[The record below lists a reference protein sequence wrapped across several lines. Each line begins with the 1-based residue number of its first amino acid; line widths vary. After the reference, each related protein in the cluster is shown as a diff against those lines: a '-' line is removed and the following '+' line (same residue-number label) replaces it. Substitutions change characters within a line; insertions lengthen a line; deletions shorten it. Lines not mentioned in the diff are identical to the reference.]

1 MARSRSLS
9 AGAPRARS
17 LLHPERPHPTLPPRR
32 RGLLRLVPMVYLDHS
47 ATTPL
52 DPEVLQAMMPYLTEE
67 FGNAS
72 SVYGLGQRARQA
84 IDQARDE
91 VAAFYG
97 VVAKEVIFTSGG
109 TEGDNF
115 AFRGIAQ
122 RNADRGRHVITST
135 IEHDAV
141 LRSAEALERDGFEVT
156 RLRVDRFGLVDPSA
170 LREAL
175 RPDTILVSIMHANN
189 EVGTIEPIR
198 ELVAVTREHSQ
209 AYFHTDAVQSTG
221 KIPVRVD
228 EMRVDLLSMS
238 AHKLHGPKGV
248 GCLVVRSGV
257 RLEPQLRGG
266 GHERNRRAGTENVA
280 GIVGLAK
287 ALGIAQRDM
296 AKNTTHLTRLRDRLI
311 EGVLGRIPGAELTG
325 HPVNRLPH
333 HASFLFEGVEG
344 ESLLLQLDMDGFAAS
359 SGSACTSG
367 SLEPSHVILA
377 LGYARERALGSLR
390 LSVGKGNPESEI
402 ELVLDR
408 LPRMVARLRA
418 MTPISAA

>member
-1 MARSRSLS
+1 MI
-9 AGAPRARS
+9 
-17 LLHPERPHPTLPPRR
+17 E
-32 RGLLRLVPMVYLDHS
+32 MVYLDHS

-84 IDQARDE
+84 IDQARDD

-97 VVAKEVIFTSGG
+97 VAAKEVIFTSGG
-109 TEGDNF
+109 TEGDNL
-115 AFRGIAQ
+115 AFRGIAA

-141 LRSAEALERDGFEVT
+141 LRSAESLEADGFEVT
-156 RLRVDRFGLVDPSA
+156 RLPVDRHGLVDPADLARA
-170 LREAL
+170 LRT
-175 RPDTILVSIMHANN
+175 DTILVSIMHANN
-189 EVGTIEPIR
+189 EIGTVEPIQ
-198 ELVAVTREHSQ
+198 ELVTVTRDRSD

-221 KIPVRVD
+221 TIRTRV
-228 EMRVDLLSMS
+228 EELGIDLLSMS

-257 RLEPQLRGG
+257 RLEPQMLGG

-287 ALGIAQRDM
+287 AVTIAQRDLD
-296 AKNTTHLTRLRDRLI
+296 KNSAHLSGLRDRLI
-311 EGVLGRIPGAELTG
+311 GGVLDRIPRAELTG
-325 HPVNRLPH
+325 HPVERLPH
-333 HASFLFEGVEG
+333 HASFLFQGVEG
-344 ESLLLQLDMDGFAAS
+344 ESLLLQLDMEGIAAS

-377 LGYARERALGSLR
+377 LGYPRDRALGSLR
-390 LSVGKGNPESEI
+390 LSLGKSNTDADI
-402 ELVLDR
+402 DLVLDR
-408 LPRMVARLRA
+408 LPAMVARLRTMA
-418 MTPISAA
+418 PISAA

>member
-1 MARSRSLS
+1 MVA
-9 AGAPRARS
+9 
-17 LLHPERPHPTLPPRR
+17 
-32 RGLLRLVPMVYLDHS
+32 MVYLDHS

-97 VVAKEVIFTSGG
+97 VAAKEVIFTSGG

-115 AFRGIAQ
+115 ALRGIAT
-122 RNADRGRHVITST
+122 RNADRGRHLIIST

-141 LRSAEALERDGFEVT
+141 LRSAESLERDGFEVT
-156 RLRVDRFGLVDPSA
+156 RLGVDRHGLVDPGS
-170 LREAL
+170 LRRAL

-189 EVGTIEPIR
+189 EIGTIEPIR
-198 ELVAVTREHSQ
+198 ELADVTHDHSD
-209 AYFHTDAVQSTG
+209 AYFHSDAVQSTG
-221 KIPVRVD
+221 KIVTHVD
-228 EMRVDLLSMS
+228 ELGVDLLSMS

-257 RLEPQLRGG
+257 RVEPQMLGG

-287 ALGIAQRDM
+287 AVGIAERDM
-296 AKNTTHLTRLRDRLI
+296 EKNAAHLTGLRDRLI
-311 EGVLGRIPGAELTG
+311 DGVLNRIPRAELTG
-325 HPVNRLPH
+325 HPSKRLPH

-344 ESLLLQLDMDGFAAS
+344 ESLLLQLDMDGIAAS

-367 SLEPSHVILA
+367 SLEASHVILA
-377 LGYARERALGSLR
+377 LGYSRDRALGSLR
-390 LSVGKGNPESEI
+390 LSLGKGNTDADVD
-402 ELVLDR
+402 LVLER
-408 LPRMVARLRA
+408 LPSMVARLRA
-418 MTPISAA
+418 MAPISAA

>member
-1 MARSRSLS
+1 
-9 AGAPRARS
+9 
-17 LLHPERPHPTLPPRR
+17 
-32 RGLLRLVPMVYLDHS
+32 MVYLDHS

-115 AFRGIAQ
+115 ALRGIAE
-122 RNADRGRHVITST
+122 RNADRGRHIITST

-141 LRSAEALERDGFEVT
+141 LRSAEALERDGFAVT
-156 RLRVDRFGLVDPSA
+156 RLRVDRFGLVDPAA
-170 LREAL
+170 LSEAL

-198 ELVAVTREHSQ
+198 ELVAVTRERSD

-228 EMRVDLLSMS
+228 ELGVDLLSMS

-248 GCLVVRSGV
+248 GCLIVRSGV
-257 RLEPQLRGG
+257 RLEPQLHGG

-280 GIVGLAK
+280 GIVGLAE
-287 ALGIAQRDM
+287 AVGIASRDLTT
-296 AKNTTHLTRLRDRLI
+296 NTAHLTALRDRLI
-311 EGVLGRIPGAELTG
+311 EGVLDRIPGAELTG
-325 HPVNRLPH
+325 HPQQRLPH
-333 HASFLFEGVEG
+333 HASFLFAGVEG
-344 ESLLLQLDMDGFAAS
+344 ESLLLQLDMDGIAAS

-367 SLEPSHVILA
+367 SLEASHVILA
-377 LGYARERALGSLR
+377 LGYPRERALGSLR
-390 LSVGKGNPESEI
+390 LSVGKGNTDADI
-402 ELVLDR
+402 DLVLAR
-408 LPRMVARLRA
+408 LPAMVARLRA
-418 MTPISAA
+418 MAPISAA

>member
-1 MARSRSLS
+1 M
-9 AGAPRARS
+9 
-17 LLHPERPHPTLPPRR
+17 
-32 RGLLRLVPMVYLDHS
+32 PMVYLDHS

-97 VVAKEVIFTSGG
+97 VAAKEVIFTSGG
-109 TEGDNF
+109 TEGDNL
-115 AFRGIAQ
+115 AFRGIAA
-122 RNADRGRHVITST
+122 RNADRGRHVITTT

-141 LRSAEALERDGFEVT
+141 LRSAEALERDGFDVT
-156 RLRVDRFGLVDPSA
+156 RLLVDRFGLVDPQA

-189 EVGTIEPIR
+189 EIGTIEPIR
-198 ELVAVTREHSQ
+198 ELVGVTRERSD

-228 EMRVDLLSMS
+228 QLGVDLLSMS

-248 GCLVVRSGV
+248 GGLIARSGV
-257 RLEPQLRGG
+257 RLEPQLLGG

-287 ALGIAQRDM
+287 AVGIAHRDM
-296 AKNTTHLTRLRDRLI
+296 DKNMAQLTFFRDRLI
-311 EGVLGRIPGAELTG
+311 EGVLDRIPRAELTG
-325 HPVNRLPH
+325 HPQRRLPH
-333 HASFLFEGVEG
+333 HASFLFQGVEG
-344 ESLLLQLDMDGFAAS
+344 ESLLLQLDMEGIAAS

-377 LGYARERALGSLR
+377 LGYPQERALGSLR
-390 LSVGKGNPESEI
+390 LSVGKGNTDADI
-402 ELVLDR
+402 DLVLDR
-408 LPRMVARLRA
+408 LPAMVGRLRA
-418 MTPISAA
+418 MAPISAA

>member
-1 MARSRSLS
+1 MM
-9 AGAPRARS
+9 
-17 LLHPERPHPTLPPRR
+17 
-32 RGLLRLVPMVYLDHS
+32 PMVYLDHS

-52 DPEVLQAMMPYLTEE
+52 DPEVLQAMMPYLTDEY
-67 FGNAS
+67 GNAS

-91 VAAFYG
+91 VAAYYG
-97 VVAKEVIFTSGG
+97 VAAKEVIFTSGG

-115 AFRGIAQ
+115 AFQAIAQ

-141 LRSAEALERDGFEVT
+141 LRSADALEQAGFEVT
-156 RLRVDRFGLVDPSA
+156 RLPVDRTGLVDPADLGRA
-170 LREAL
+170 LRA
-175 RPDTILVSIMHANN
+175 DTILVSIMHANN
-189 EVGTIEPIR
+189 EIGTIEPIR
-198 ELVAVTREHSQ
+198 ELVAVTRERSS

-221 KIPVRVD
+221 KIPTRVD
-228 EMRVDLLSMS
+228 ELGVDLLSMS

-248 GCLVVRSGV
+248 GCLVVCSGV
-257 RLEPQLRGG
+257 RLLPQMLGG

-287 ALGIAQRDM
+287 AIGIAQRDM
-296 AKNTTHLTRLRDRLI
+296 AKNTTHLTTLRDRLI

-390 LSVGKGNPESEI
+390 LSVGKGNTESEI

-408 LPRMVARLRA
+408 LPGMVARLRA

>member
-1 MARSRSLS
+1 M
-9 AGAPRARS
+9 
-17 LLHPERPHPTLPPRR
+17 
-32 RGLLRLVPMVYLDHS
+32 PMVYLDHS

-115 AFRGIAQ
+115 AFRGIAE
-122 RNADRGRHVITST
+122 RNADRGRHIVTTT

-156 RLRVDRFGLVDPSA
+156 RLRVDRFGLVDPQT

-175 RPDTILVSIMHANN
+175 RADTILVSVMHANN

-198 ELVAVTREHSQ
+198 ELVAVTRERSD

-228 EMRVDLLSMS
+228 ELGFDLLSMS

-257 RLEPQLRGG
+257 RLAPQQHGG

-287 ALGIAQRDM
+287 AVGIAGRDQT
-296 AKNTTHLTRLRDRLI
+296 KNTAHLMALRDRLI
-311 EGVLGRIPGAELTG
+311 EGVLEKIPAAELTG
-325 HPVNRLPH
+325 HPQQRLPH
-333 HASFLFEGVEG
+333 HASFLFAGVEG
-344 ESLLLQLDMDGFAAS
+344 ESLLLQLDMDGIAAS

-367 SLEPSHVILA
+367 SLEASHVILA
-377 LGYARERALGSLR
+377 LGYPHERALGSLR
-390 LSVGKGNPESEI
+390 LSVGKGNTDADI
-402 ELVLDR
+402 DLLLDR
-408 LPRMVARLRA
+408 LPLMVARLRA
-418 MTPISAA
+418 MAPISAA

>member
-1 MARSRSLS
+1 MVS
-9 AGAPRARS
+9 
-17 LLHPERPHPTLPPRR
+17 
-32 RGLLRLVPMVYLDHS
+32 MVYLDHS

-52 DPEVLQAMMPYLTEE
+52 DPEVLQAMMPYLTDE

-91 VAAFYG
+91 VADYYG
-97 VVAKEVIFTSGG
+97 VAAKEIVFTSGG

-115 AFRGIAQ
+115 ALQGIAQ

-141 LRSAEALERDGFEVT
+141 LRSADALEQDGFEVT
-156 RLRVDRFGLVDPSA
+156 RLPVDRTGLVDPA
-170 LREAL
+170 DLGRAL

-189 EVGTIEPIR
+189 EIGTIEPIR
-198 ELVAVTREHSQ
+198 ELVAVTRERSS

-221 KIPVRVD
+221 KIATRVD
-228 EMRVDLLSMS
+228 ELGVDLLSMS
-238 AHKLHGPKGV
+238 AHKLHGPKGA

-257 RLEPQLRGG
+257 RLLPQILGG

-287 ALGIAQRDM
+287 AIGIARRDM
-296 AKNTTHLTRLRDRLI
+296 AKNTTHLTALRDRLI
-311 EGVLGRIPGAELTG
+311 AGVLGRIAAAELTG

-377 LGYARERALGSLR
+377 LGYPRERALGSLR
-390 LSVGKGNPESEI
+390 LSVGKGNTEGEI

-408 LPRMVARLRA
+408 LPGMVARLRA
-418 MTPISAA
+418 MAPISAA

>member
-1 MARSRSLS
+1 
-9 AGAPRARS
+9 
-17 LLHPERPHPTLPPRR
+17 
-32 RGLLRLVPMVYLDHS
+32 MVYLDHS

-52 DPEVLQAMMPYLTEE
+52 DPEVLQAMMPYLTQE

-97 VVAKEVIFTSGG
+97 VAAKEIIFTSGG
-109 TEGDNF
+109 TEGDNL
-115 AFRGIAQ
+115 AFQGIAQ
-122 RNADRGRHVITST
+122 RNAERGRHVITSA

-141 LRSAEALERDGFEVT
+141 LRSADALERDGFQVT
-156 RLRVDRFGLVDPSA
+156 RLRVDRDGLVDPSD
-170 LREAL
+170 LRAAL

-189 EVGTIEPIR
+189 EIGTIEPIR
-198 ELVAVTREHSQ
+198 ELVSVTRERSS

-221 KIPVRVD
+221 KIPTGVD
-228 EMRVDLLSMS
+228 ELGVDLLSMS

-248 GCLVVRSGV
+248 GCLVVRTGV
-257 RLEPQLRGG
+257 RLEPQQVGG

-287 ALGIAQRDM
+287 AISVAQRDL
-296 AKNTTHLTRLRDRLI
+296 AKNTAQLTALRDRLI
-311 EGVLGRIPGAELTG
+311 EGVLDRIPGAELTG
-325 HPVNRLPH
+325 HPVQRLPH
-333 HASFLFEGVEG
+333 HASFLFQGVEG
-344 ESLLLQLDMDGFAAS
+344 ESLLLQLDMDGIAAS

-377 LGYARERALGSLR
+377 LGYPRERALGSLR
-390 LSVGKGNPESEI
+390 LSVGKSNTDADI
-402 ELVLDR
+402 DLVLDR
-408 LPRMVARLRA
+408 LPQMVARLRA
-418 MTPISAA
+418 MAPISAA

>member
-1 MARSRSLS
+1 
-9 AGAPRARS
+9 
-17 LLHPERPHPTLPPRR
+17 
-32 RGLLRLVPMVYLDHS
+32 MVYLVHS

-52 DPEVLQAMMPYLTEE
+52 DPEVLEAMMPYLSEE

-84 IDQARDE
+84 IDQARDD

-97 VVAKEVIFTSGG
+97 VAAKEVIFTSGG

-115 AFRGIAQ
+115 ALQGIAR
-122 RNADRGRHVITST
+122 RNGNRGRHVITSAV
-135 IEHDAV
+135 EHDAV

-156 RLRVDRFGLVDPSA
+156 RLPVDRLGVVDPQA
-170 LREAL
+170 LRQAL

-189 EVGTIEPIR
+189 EIGTIQPIR
-198 ELVAVTREHSQ
+198 DLVGVTREASD

-221 KIPVRVD
+221 KIPIAIED
-228 EMRVDLLSMS
+228 LGVDLLSMS

-257 RLEPQLRGG
+257 RLEPQMLGG

-287 ALGIAQRDM
+287 AVSIARRDM
-296 AKNTTHLTRLRDRLI
+296 DANTAHLIRLRDRLI
-311 EGVLGRIPGAELTG
+311 AGVLAQIPRAELTG
-325 HPVNRLPH
+325 HPQRRLPH

-344 ESLLLQLDMDGFAAS
+344 ESLLLQLDMNGIAAS

-367 SLEPSHVILA
+367 SLEPSHVILS
-377 LGYARERALGSLR
+377 LGYARDRALGSLR
-390 LSVGKGNPESEI
+390 LSVGKGNTDADI
-402 ELVLDR
+402 DFVLEC
-408 LPRMVARLRA
+408 LPQMVARLRL

>member
-1 MARSRSLS
+1 MVS
-9 AGAPRARS
+9 
-17 LLHPERPHPTLPPRR
+17 
-32 RGLLRLVPMVYLDHS
+32 MVYLDHS

-52 DPEVLQAMMPYLTEE
+52 DPEVLQAMMPYLTDE

-91 VAAFYG
+91 VADYYG
-97 VVAKEVIFTSGG
+97 VAAKEIVFTSGG

-115 AFRGIAQ
+115 ALQGIAQ

-141 LRSAEALERDGFEVT
+141 LRSADALEQDGFEVT
-156 RLRVDRFGLVDPSA
+156 RLPVDRTGLVDPA
-170 LREAL
+170 DLGRAL

-189 EVGTIEPIR
+189 EIGTIEPIR
-198 ELVAVTREHSQ
+198 ELVAVTRERSS

-221 KIPVRVD
+221 KIATRVD
-228 EMRVDLLSMS
+228 ELGVDLLSMS
-238 AHKLHGPKGV
+238 AHKLHGPKGA

-257 RLEPQLRGG
+257 RLLPQILGG

-287 ALGIAQRDM
+287 AIGIARRDM
-296 AKNTTHLTRLRDRLI
+296 AKNTTHLTALRDRLI
-311 EGVLGRIPGAELTG
+311 AGVLGRIPAAELTG

-367 SLEPSHVILA
+367 SLEASHVILA
-377 LGYARERALGSLR
+377 LGYPRERALGSLR
-390 LSVGKGNPESEI
+390 LSVGKGNTEGEI

-408 LPRMVARLRA
+408 LPGMVARLRA
-418 MTPISAA
+418 MAPISAA

>member
-1 MARSRSLS
+1 MMS
-9 AGAPRARS
+9 
-17 LLHPERPHPTLPPRR
+17 
-32 RGLLRLVPMVYLDHS
+32 MVYLDHS

-52 DPEVLQAMMPYLTEE
+52 DPEVLQAMMPYLTDE

-91 VAAFYG
+91 VAAYYG
-97 VVAKEVIFTSGG
+97 VAAKEVIFTSGG

-115 AFRGIAQ
+115 ALQGIAQ
-122 RNADRGRHVITST
+122 RNANQGRHVITST

-141 LRSAEALERDGFEVT
+141 LRSADALEQAGFEVT
-156 RLRVDRFGLVDPSA
+156 RLPVDRTGLVDPA
-170 LREAL
+170 DLGRAL
-175 RPDTILVSIMHANN
+175 RPDTILVSVMHANN
-189 EVGTIEPIR
+189 EIGTIEPIR
-198 ELVAVTREHSQ
+198 ELVVVTREQSR

-221 KIPVRVD
+221 KIPTRVD
-228 EMRVDLLSMS
+228 ELGVDLLSMS

-257 RLEPQLRGG
+257 RLLPQMLGG
-266 GHERNRRAGTENVA
+266 CHERNRRAGTENVA

-287 ALGIAQRDM
+287 AIGIAQRDM
-296 AKNTTHLTRLRDRLI
+296 AKNTTHLTALRDRLI
-311 EGVLGRIPGAELTG
+311 EGVLGRIPGTELTG
-325 HPVNRLPH
+325 HPVHRLPH

-377 LGYARERALGSLR
+377 LGYPRERALGSLR
-390 LSVGKGNPESEI
+390 LSVGKGNTESEI

-408 LPRMVARLRA
+408 LPGMVARLRA

>member
-1 MARSRSLS
+1 
-9 AGAPRARS
+9 
-17 LLHPERPHPTLPPRR
+17 
-32 RGLLRLVPMVYLDHS
+32 MVYLDHS

-115 AFRGIAQ
+115 AFRGIAE
-122 RNADRGRHVITST
+122 RNAHRGRHIITST

-156 RLRVDRFGLVDPSA
+156 RLRVDRFGLVDPQA

-189 EVGTIEPIR
+189 EVGTVEPIQ
-198 ELVAVTREHSQ
+198 ELVAVTREHSD

-221 KIPVRVD
+221 KIPVRID
-228 EMRVDLLSMS
+228 ELGVDLLSMS

-257 RLEPQLRGG
+257 RLEPQQHGG

-287 ALGIAQRDM
+287 AIGIASRDL
-296 AKNTTHLTRLRDRLI
+296 AKNTAHLTGLRDRLI
-311 EGVLGRIPGAELTG
+311 EGVLDRIPGAELTG
-325 HPVNRLPH
+325 HPQQRLPH
-333 HASFLFEGVEG
+333 HASFLFAGVEG
-344 ESLLLQLDMDGFAAS
+344 ESLLLQLDMEGIAAS

-367 SLEPSHVILA
+367 SLEASHVILA
-377 LGYARERALGSLR
+377 LGYPRERALGSLR
-390 LSVGKGNPESEI
+390 LSVGKGNTDADI
-402 ELVLDR
+402 DLVLDR
-408 LPRMVARLRA
+408 LPAMVARLRA
-418 MTPISAA
+418 MAPISAA

>member
-1 MARSRSLS
+1 M
-9 AGAPRARS
+9 
-17 LLHPERPHPTLPPRR
+17 
-32 RGLLRLVPMVYLDHS
+32 PMVYLDHS

-72 SVYGLGQRARQA
+72 SIYGLGQRARQA

-91 VAAFYG
+91 IAAFYG
-97 VVAKEVIFTSGG
+97 VLAKEVIFTSGG

-115 AFRGIAQ
+115 AFRGIAE
-122 RNADRGRHVITST
+122 RNAQRGRHIITST

-156 RLRVDRFGLVDPSA
+156 RLRVDRFGLVDPAELS
-170 LREAL
+170 EAL

-198 ELVAVTREHSQ
+198 ELVAVTRERSD

-228 EMRVDLLSMS
+228 ELGVDLLSMS

-248 GCLVVRSGV
+248 GCLVVRTGV
-257 RLEPQLRGG
+257 GLEPQQHGG

-287 ALGIAQRDM
+287 AVGIAQRDF
-296 AKNTTHLTRLRDRLI
+296 AKNSAHLIGLRDRLI
-311 EGVLGRIPGAELTG
+311 AGVLDRIPGAELTG
-325 HPVNRLPH
+325 HPQLRLPH
-333 HASFLFEGVEG
+333 HASFLFAGIEG
-344 ESLLLQLDMDGFAAS
+344 ESLLLQLDMEGIAAS

-367 SLEPSHVILA
+367 SLEASHVILA
-377 LGYARERALGSLR
+377 LGYPRERALGSLR
-390 LSVGKGNPESEI
+390 LSVGKGNTDADI
-402 ELVLDR
+402 DLVLDR
-408 LPRMVARLRA
+408 LPAMVGRLRA
-418 MTPISAA
+418 MAPISAA

>member
-1 MARSRSLS
+1 M
-9 AGAPRARS
+9 
-17 LLHPERPHPTLPPRR
+17 
-32 RGLLRLVPMVYLDHS
+32 PMVYLDHS

-52 DPEVLQAMMPYLTEE
+52 DLEVLQAMMPYLTEE

-97 VVAKEVIFTSGG
+97 VAAKEVIFTSGG

-115 AFRGIAQ
+115 AFQGIAQ

-141 LRSAEALERDGFEVT
+141 LRSADALERDGFEVT
-156 RLRVDRFGLVDPSA
+156 RLPVDREGLIDPSD
-170 LREAL
+170 LRTAL
-175 RPDTILVSIMHANN
+175 RPQTILVSIMHANN
-189 EVGTIEPIR
+189 EIGTIEPIR
-198 ELVAVTREHSQ
+198 ELVAVTREGSS

-221 KIPVRVD
+221 KIPTAVT
-228 EMRVDLLSMS
+228 ELGVDLLSMS

-257 RLEPQLRGG
+257 RLEPQQLGG

-287 ALGIAQRDM
+287 AVGIAQRDM
-296 AKNTTHLTRLRDRLI
+296 SKNTAHLTGLRDRLI
-311 EGVLGRIPGAELTG
+311 EGVLDRIPGAALTG
-325 HPVNRLPH
+325 HRVNRLPH
-333 HASFLFEGVEG
+333 HASFLFQGVEG
-344 ESLLLQLDMDGFAAS
+344 ESLLLQLDMEGIAAS

-377 LGYARERALGSLR
+377 LGYPRERALGSLR
-390 LSVGKGNPESEI
+390 LSVGKGNTDADI
-402 ELVLDR
+402 DLVLDR
-408 LPRMVARLRA
+408 LPEMVARLRA

>member
-1 MARSRSLS
+1 MM
-9 AGAPRARS
+9 
-17 LLHPERPHPTLPPRR
+17 
-32 RGLLRLVPMVYLDHS
+32 PMVYLDHS

-84 IDQARDE
+84 IDEARDE

-97 VVAKEVIFTSGG
+97 VEAREVIFTSGG

-115 AFRGIAQ
+115 ALRGVAY

-141 LRSAEALERDGFEVT
+141 LRTVESLERDGFEVT
-156 RLRVDRFGLVDPSA
+156 RLRVDRLGLVDPDA
-170 LREAL
+170 LQAAL

-189 EVGTIEPIR
+189 EVGTIEPIAD
-198 ELVAVTREHSQ
+198 LVAVTHEHSD

-221 KIPVRVD
+221 KIATRMD
-228 EMRVDLLSMS
+228 ELGVDLLSMS

-257 RLEPQLRGG
+257 RIEPLMLGG

-287 ALGIAQRDM
+287 AVSIAHRDM
-296 AKNTTHLTRLRDRLI
+296 AENVGHLTSLRDRLL
-311 EGVLGRIPGAELTG
+311 EGVRDRIPATEITG
-325 HPVNRLPH
+325 HPTKRLPH
-333 HASFLFEGVEG
+333 HASFLFQGVEG
-344 ESLLLQLDMDGFAAS
+344 ESLLLQLDMDGIAAS

-377 LGYARERALGSLR
+377 LGYPRERALGSLR
-390 LSVGKGNPESEI
+390 LSVGKDNVDTDVD
-402 ELVLDR
+402 LVLER
-408 LPRMVARLRA
+408 LPDMVARLRA
-418 MTPISAA
+418 MAPISAA

>member
-1 MARSRSLS
+1 
-9 AGAPRARS
+9 
-17 LLHPERPHPTLPPRR
+17 
-32 RGLLRLVPMVYLDHS
+32 MVYLDHS

-97 VVAKEVIFTSGG
+97 VAAKEVIFTSGG

-115 AFRGIAQ
+115 AFRGIAE
-122 RNADRGRHVITST
+122 RSADRGRHIITST

-156 RLRVDRFGLVDPSA
+156 RLRVDRFGLVDPQA
-170 LREAL
+170 LGEAL

-189 EVGTIEPIR
+189 EVGTIEPIQG
-198 ELVAVTREHSQ
+198 LVAVTRERSD

-228 EMRVDLLSMS
+228 ELGVDLLSMS

-296 AKNTTHLTRLRDRLI
+296 SKNSAHLIALRDRLI
-311 EGVLGRIPGAELTG
+311 EGVLNRIPGAELTG
-325 HPVNRLPH
+325 HPVQRLPH
-333 HASFLFEGVEG
+333 HASFLFAGVEG
-344 ESLLLQLDMDGFAAS
+344 ESLLLQLDMEGIAAS

-367 SLEPSHVILA
+367 SLEASHVILA
-377 LGYARERALGSLR
+377 LGYPRERALGSLR
-390 LSVGKGNPESEI
+390 LSVGKGNTDADI
-402 ELVLDR
+402 DLVLDR
-408 LPRMVARLRA
+408 LPAMVARLRA
-418 MTPISAA
+418 MAPISAA

>member
-1 MARSRSLS
+1 
-9 AGAPRARS
+9 
-17 LLHPERPHPTLPPRR
+17 
-32 RGLLRLVPMVYLDHS
+32 MVYLDHS

-72 SVYGLGQRARQA
+72 SIYGLGQRARQA

-115 AFRGIAQ
+115 ALRGIAE
-122 RNADRGRHVITST
+122 RNADRGRHIITST

-156 RLRVDRFGLVDPSA
+156 RLRVDRFGLVDRAA
-170 LREAL
+170 LSEAL

-198 ELVAVTREHSQ
+198 ELVAVTRERSD

-228 EMRVDLLSMS
+228 ELGVDLLSMS

-257 RLEPQLRGG
+257 RVEPQLHGG

-287 ALGIAQRDM
+287 AVGIASRDLTT
-296 AKNTTHLTRLRDRLI
+296 NTAHLTTLRDRLI
-311 EGVLGRIPGAELTG
+311 AGVLDRIPGAALTG
-325 HPVNRLPH
+325 HPQQRLPH
-333 HASFLFEGVEG
+333 HASFLFAGVEG
-344 ESLLLQLDMDGFAAS
+344 ESLLLQLDMDGIAAS

-367 SLEPSHVILA
+367 SLEASHVILA
-377 LGYARERALGSLR
+377 LGYPRERALGSLR
-390 LSVGKGNPESEI
+390 LSVGKGNTDADI
-402 ELVLDR
+402 DLVLAR
-408 LPRMVARLRA
+408 LPAMVARLHA
-418 MTPISAA
+418 MAPISAA

>member
-1 MARSRSLS
+1 MGR
-9 AGAPRARS
+9 
-17 LLHPERPHPTLPPRR
+17 
-32 RGLLRLVPMVYLDHS
+32 VIYLDHS

-52 DPEVLQAMMPYLTEE
+52 DPEVLQAMMPYLTDE

-84 IDQARDE
+84 IDDARDQ

-97 VVAKEVIFTSGG
+97 VAAKEVIFTSGG

-115 AFRGIAQ
+115 ALRGIAY
-122 RNADRGRHVITST
+122 RNAERGKHLIVCA

-141 LRSAEALERDGFEVT
+141 HRCADSLEREGFEVT
-156 RLRVDRFGLVDPSA
+156 RLPVDQDGLVDPHA
-170 LREAL
+170 LQAAL

-189 EVGTIEPIR
+189 EIGTIEPIR
-198 ELVAVTREHSQ
+198 ELVDVVREHSR

-221 KIPVRVD
+221 KIPTIVD
-228 EMRVDLLSMS
+228 ELGVDLLSMS

-248 GCLVVRSGV
+248 GCLIVRSGV
-257 RLEPQLRGG
+257 RIEPQIVGG

-280 GIVGLAK
+280 GIVGLAT
-287 ALGIAQRDM
+287 AVRVAQRDLD
-296 AKNTTHLTRLRDRLI
+296 KTTAHLTRLRDRLV
-311 EGVLGRIPGAELTG
+311 EGVLTRVPKSVLTG
-325 HPVNRLPH
+325 HPVRRLPH

-344 ESLLLQLDMDGFAAS
+344 ESLLLQLDMEGIAAS

-377 LGYARERALGSLR
+377 LGYPRERALGSLR
-390 LSVGKGNPESEI
+390 LSVGKGNTDADI
-402 ELVLDR
+402 DLVLER
-408 LPRMVARLRA
+408 LPHMVRRLREMA
-418 MTPISAA
+418 PISAA

>member
-1 MARSRSLS
+1 MMS
-9 AGAPRARS
+9 
-17 LLHPERPHPTLPPRR
+17 
-32 RGLLRLVPMVYLDHS
+32 MVYLDHS

-52 DPEVLQAMMPYLTEE
+52 DPDVLQAMMPYLTEE

-97 VVAKEVIFTSGG
+97 VAAKEVIFTSGG

-115 AFRGIAQ
+115 AFQGIAH
-122 RNADRGRHVITST
+122 RNRERGRHVITST

-156 RLRVDRFGLVDPSA
+156 RLAVDRFGVVDPET
-170 LREAL
+170 LRKAL

-189 EVGTIEPIR
+189 EIGTIEPIR
-198 ELVAVTREHSQ
+198 GLVAVTRDHSD

-221 KIPVRVD
+221 KIPTSMD
-228 EMRVDLLSMS
+228 ELGVDLLSMS

-257 RLEPQLRGG
+257 RIEPQMLGG

-280 GIVGLAK
+280 GIVGLAR
-287 ALGIAQRDM
+287 AVGIAGRDLD
-296 AKNTTHLTRLRDRLI
+296 ANIAHLTWLRDRLI
-311 EGVLGRIPGAELTG
+311 AGILDRIPQAELTG
-325 HPVNRLPH
+325 HPVQRLPH
-333 HASFLFEGVEG
+333 HASFLIEGVEG
-344 ESLLLQLDMDGFAAS
+344 ESLLLQLDMEGIAAS

-377 LGYARERALGSLR
+377 LGYPRERALGSLR
-390 LSVGKGNPESEI
+390 LSVGKGNTDADI
-402 ELVLDR
+402 DLVLER
-408 LPRMVARLRA
+408 LPHMVARLRLMA
-418 MTPISAA
+418 PISAA